1 MRKYLILPL
10 LSVIFIMISFFSAG
24 SAYSAEAYT
33 FDKSSGLQKMADKV
47 GLNNDMQPESYVGTV
62 LVLLFSFLG
71 IIFFILTIYAGLQW
85 MTAQG
90 DAAQVTKAKETLIR
104 ATVGLII
111 VIAAYGITFFIMNI
125 FYKTSAPLALY

>member
-10 LSVIFIMISFFSAG
+10 LSIIFIMISFFSVNAAA
-24 SAYSAEAYT
+24 SYT
-33 FDKSSGLQKMADKV
+33 FNEGSGLQKMAEKT
-47 GLNNDMQPESYVGTV
+47 GLSNSLEPESYVGTV
-62 LVLLFSFLG
+62 LILLFSFLG
-71 IIFFILTIYAGLQW
+71 IIFFILTIYAGIQW

-125 FYKTSAPLALY
+125 FYKTNVPPVIQ

>member
-10 LSVIFIMISFFSAG
+10 LSIIFIMISFFSVNAAA
-24 SAYSAEAYT
+24 SYT
-33 FDKSSGLQKMADKV
+33 FNEGSGLQKMAEKT
-47 GLNNDMQPESYVGTV
+47 GLSNSLEPEAHVGTV
-62 LVLLFSFLG
+62 LILLFSFLG
-71 IIFFILTIYAGLQW
+71 IIFFILTIYAGIQW

-125 FYKTSAPLALY
+125 FYKTNVPPVIQ

>member
-1 MRKYLILPL
+1 
-10 LSVIFIMISFFSAG
+10 MISFFSVNAAA
-24 SAYSAEAYT
+24 SYT
-33 FDKSSGLQKMADKV
+33 FNEGSGLQKMAEKT
-47 GLNNDMQPESYVGTV
+47 GLSNSLEPESYVGTV
-62 LVLLFSFLG
+62 LILLFSFLG
-71 IIFFILTIYAGLQW
+71 IIFFILTIYAGIQW

-125 FYKTSAPLALY
+125 FYKTNVPPVIQ

>member
-10 LSVIFIMISFFSAG
+10 LSALFLMVSFFPVSA
-24 SAYSAEAYT
+24 AYT
-33 FDKSSGLQKMADKV
+33 FNQDSGLQKMAEKT
-47 GLNNDMQPESYVGTV
+47 GLSNDLQPESYVGTI
-62 LVLLFSFLG
+62 LILLFSFLG
-71 IIFFILTIYAGLQW
+71 IIFFILTVYAGLQW

-125 FYKTSAPLALY
+125 FYKTAVPPAV